1 MVACSAE
8 VNAQVIKDAKAVGF
22 DKVVGSPLTD
32 FIIKNELIPD
42 IERKKNFVK
51 NLSIQPKQ

>member
-8 VNAQVIKDAKAVGF
+8 INAQVIKDAKAVGF

-32 FIIKNELIPD
+32 FILKNELIPE
-42 IERKKNFVK
+42 IEKKEF
-51 NLSIQPKQ
+51 